1 MNLYDSNVKKV
12 MTFLAEHD
20 YSPSHI
26 SLHRVCYRE
35 FKTFLVATD
44 QMYSVE
50 QAVNWLN
57 YNKFKWSK
65 RKYLGY
71 SHCLEQLEDVYT
83 ANEIQ
88 PENLSPQH
96 SAYKYLI
103 PSLKSELDAYLEYC
117 KSTDTPR
124 YIDEERVR
132 CSRFL
137 LYLQKH
143 NIYSVSEISYTL
155 MISFHKDDFHR
166 TQKTKDVYEDCVRHL
181 IRYYAQMGKCNI
193 GYSLILNKLLIHQ
206 VISLLDMSD
215 DHMHEIDFLREESL
229 YFPPTKFWD
238 ACQGFQSAIEK
249 YRYADTMRTCSLHT
263 LTLLFLFLDM
273 HNIGYTLRI
282 AWIWYEEV
290 KPLLKSNW
298 AMSRRVLK
306 LFEQFTQEGYI
317 TPQTTYTY
325 KPTSFEQLPDWCKKP
340 LSSFLNLK
348 VRESMAKSTVD
359 MYRSAITR
367 FCFFLVK
374 KGITSFKELTPEYL
388 KEFNLTDTHET
399 LEGKNAYNV
408 RIKAFI
414 FYLGE
419 EGIIQ
424 SSMLHLALP
433 SVFATR
439 ERVVNV
445 LSDDEI
451 QQVHEYKENSS
462 KPLEL
467 RNAAVILLG
476 LKMGLR
482 GSDIVNLQFSNI
494 DWKRSVINLIQ
505 KKTKTEVTLP
515 MPTEV
520 GNAIY
525 QYLLKGRPDSESS
538 YVFIRH
544 KAPYDKLERSSCF
557 KTIREVLPEHKV
569 PGSGFHVTRKSF
581 ATSLLRHGTA
591 INIIIDSLGHRSDST
606 VTKYLSLDEERMCT
620 CPLSLSEVNIPLKVG
635 FDYAKK
641 L

>member
-12 MTFLAEHD
+12 MSFLAEHD
-20 YSPSHI
+20 YSPSHM

-35 FKTFLVATD
+35 FRAFLVATD
-44 QMYSVE
+44 QMYSAE
-50 QAVNWLN
+50 QAVNWLDS
-57 YNKFKWSK
+57 NKFNWSK
-65 RKYLGY
+65 RRYLGY
-71 SHCLEQLEDVYT
+71 LHCMKQLEDVYQT
-83 ANEIQ
+83 NCIQ
-88 PENLSPQH
+88 LEHLSPQH
-96 SAYKYLI
+96 SACKYLL
-103 PSLKSELDAYLEYC
+103 PSLKSELDRFLEYC
-117 KSTDTPR
+117 KSIDSPR
-124 YIDEERVR
+124 YIDSKRIM

-137 LYLQKH
+137 LYLQENH
-143 NIYSVSEISYTL
+143 IYRVSEISYTL
-155 MISFHKDDFHR
+155 VISFHEDDFHR
-166 TQKTKDVYEDCVRHL
+166 NQKTKDVYEDCIRYL
-181 IRYYAQMGKCNI
+181 LRYYAQMEECSI

-206 VISLLDMSD
+206 VIFLSDMSTEQVN
-215 DHMHEIDFLREESL
+215 EIDSLREESL
-229 YFPPTKFWD
+229 DFPPTKFWD

-273 HNIGYTLRI
+273 HNLGYTPKI

-325 KPTSFEQLPDWCKKP
+325 KPTGFDQLPDWCKKP

-359 MYRSAITR
+359 MYRSASTR

-374 KGITSFKELTPEYL
+374 QGITSFKELTPEHL

-433 SVFATR
+433 SVFAPR
-439 ERVVNV
+439 ERMVNV

-451 QQVHEYKENSS
+451 QQVHEYKENSN

-515 MPTEV
+515 MPVEV

-525 QYLLKGRPDSESS
+525 QYIMKGRPDSRSS

-544 KAPYDKLERSSCF
+544 QAPYDKLERGSCL
-557 KTIREVLPEHKV
+557 KTIKEVLPERNV

-581 ATSLLRHGTA
+581 ATTLLRQGTE
-591 INIIIDSLGHRSDST
+591 INTIIDSLGHRSDST
-606 VTKYLSLDEERMCT
+606 VSKYLTLDEERMRT
-620 CPLSLSEVNIPLKVG
+620 CPLSLSEANIPLG
-635 FDYAKK
+635 GG